1 MKQVLQFG
9 GVPLA
14 VGGDV
19 SFRTLH
25 LSPQAMGILG
35 VDLDDVHADE
45 GKVRERDDPEIDII
59 CVANNI
65 LRDQT
70 DVMKQ

>member
-1 MKQVLQFG
+1 
-9 GVPLA
+9 
-14 VGGDV
+14 
-19 SFRTLH
+19 
-25 LSPQAMGILG
+25 MGILG